1 MFVSSTYSGFDE
13 CEVEFEG
20 AAVSYVG
27 VDVAAAAA
35 AFALVEVSAANCI
48 DTQALG
54 TIHPCIAAA
63 RVILK
68 TRYNCLNPTTMKLNL

>member
-1 MFVSSTYSGFDE
+1 MFVSSTCSEFDE

-20 AAVSYVG
+20 AVSYVG

-35 AFALVEVSAANCI
+35 AIALLEASVAYCI

-54 TIHPCIAAA
+54 TVHPCIAGA

-68 TRYNCLNPTTMKLNL
+68 IRDYCLETKTMKLNL

>member
-1 MFVSSTYSGFDE
+1 MFVSSTCSEFDE

-20 AAVSYVG
+20 AVSYVG

-35 AFALVEVSAANCI
+35 IALLEASVAYCI

-54 TIHPCIAAA
+54 TVHPCIAGA

-68 TRYNCLNPTTMKLNL
+68 IRDDCLKTKTMKLNL